1 MTFYYS
7 SWPSINLISGSQAK
21 QTSDKKTIR
30 GLGSRK
36 LGNGKNVRKMAVASG
51 GAKFGDESWDFPDWY
66 LISDVQIPILRNDK
80 MQLEI
85 LRQ

>member
-1 MTFYYS
+1 M
-7 SWPSINLISGSQAK
+7 
-21 QTSDKKTIR
+21 KT
-30 GLGSRK
+30 
-36 LGNGKNVRKMAVASG
+36 GKNVREKWSG
-51 GAKFGDESWDFPDWY
+51 HGGRGGGGIGAKFGDESWDFPDGY